1 MAAIIK
7 FSYYTINIF
16 MLQFLSFV
24 SVTSTYYL
32 CPLEIRSNT
41 KLRKVER

>member
-16 MLQFLSFV
+16 ILQFLILV
-24 SVTSTYYL
+24 SVMSTYHL
-32 CPLEIRSNT
+32 CPLETRSNT
-41 KLRKVER
+41 KLRKGER